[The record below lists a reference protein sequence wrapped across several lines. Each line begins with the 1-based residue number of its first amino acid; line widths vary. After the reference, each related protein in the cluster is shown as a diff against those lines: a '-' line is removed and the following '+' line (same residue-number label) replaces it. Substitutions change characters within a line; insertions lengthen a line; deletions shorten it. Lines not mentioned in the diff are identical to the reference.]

1 MGSKSKTK
9 NRNFNRDYQ
18 YAYFGYVAVQDKRD
32 STIKHFDW
40 LNEEVSLGTINPT
53 YGHLLIMIM
62 KIMEQKKYLMVNIL
76 LGHFSILI
84 KVINFLIIGAEI
96 LFILAAYHENIMHHS
111 HKTQS
116 LIYDYRGKEEY
127 IGNYIMTDLNIGSK
141 LNVIYGVRE
150 EKNTTTY
157 KAFVGLEGPL
167 PHFNASTSDSLVTSI
182 RKNSYTLPALFLKYD
197 IFDWFS
203 IRYAKTKTLTRPN
216 YTDILP
222 FYHISGA
229 SRTVQYSNPF
239 LTPGVS
245 NNEDIVLTLIMIS

>member
-1 MGSKSKTK
+1 
-9 NRNFNRDYQ
+9 
-18 YAYFGYVAVQDKRD
+18 
-32 STIKHFDW
+32 
-40 LNEEVSLGTINPT
+40 
-53 YGHLLIMIM
+53 
-62 KIMEQKKYLMVNIL
+62 
-76 LGHFSILI
+76 
-84 KVINFLIIGAEI
+84 
-96 LFILAAYHENIMHHS
+96 MHHS

-239 LTPGVS
+239 LTP
-245 NNEDIVLTLIMIS
+245 E

>member
-1 MGSKSKTK
+1 M
-9 NRNFNRDYQ
+9 
-18 YAYFGYVAVQDKRD
+18 A
-32 STIKHFDW
+32 
-40 LNEEVSLGTINPT
+40 
-53 YGHLLIMIM
+53 HLLIMIM

-96 LFILAAYHENIMHHS
+96 LFYTSAVYHENIMHHS

-127 IGNYIMTDLNIGSK
+127 IGNYIMTDPNIGSK

-167 PHFNASTSDSLVTSI
+167 HFNASTSDSLVTSI
-182 RKNSYTLPALFLKYD
+182 RKIHTHCLLYF
-197 IFDWFS
+197 
-203 IRYAKTKTLTRPN
+203 
-216 YTDILP
+216 
-222 FYHISGA
+222 
-229 SRTVQYSNPF
+229 
-239 LTPGVS
+239 
-245 NNEDIVLTLIMIS
+245 